1 MITEPSIQAKLIRWS
16 NLHSTVLLAASTAML
31 LLSWPIELLLGSA
44 ALSFAWFIARGQ
56 GNWPSIAQFG
66 PANVVTLF
74 RLLLIFSLAP
84 FAHRPDLIIL
94 LALLIL
100 CLDGVDGWLARK
112 FDCASEFGEYFDKET
127 DAFFMLMLCWLI
139 VLDQRLGLWILIP
152 GLMRYV
158 FVCFLMLAKPPAYKE
173 QQTTTGKV
181 VFAVTMLV
189 LIACFT
195 DYPAI
200 YNPLALAITLLLSYS
215 FIASIR
221 LIYRPD
227 RDDE

>member
-1 MITEPSIQAKLIRWS
+1 MITEPLIQAKLIRWS

-31 LLSWPIELLLGSA
+31 MFSWPIELLLGSA
-44 ALSFAWFIARGQ
+44 ALSFAWFIVRGQ

-127 DAFFMLMLCWLI
+127 DAFFMLILCWLI
-139 VLDQRLGLWILIP
+139 VLDQRLSLWILIP

-181 VFAVTMLV
+181 VFVVTMLV

-195 DYPAI
+195 NYPAI
-200 YNPLALAITLLLSYS
+200 YEPLALAITLLLCYS
-215 FIASIR
+215 FIVSIR
-221 LIYRPD
+221 LIYLPARN
-227 RDDE
+227 DE

>member
-1 MITEPSIQAKLIRWS
+1 MITELSKQTRLIRWS
-16 NLHSTVLLAASTAML
+16 NLHSTILLAVCTAIL

-44 ALSFAWFIARGQ
+44 ASSFAWFVVRGQ

-66 PANVVTLF
+66 PANAVTLF
-74 RLLLIFSLAP
+74 RLLLIFSLAT
-84 FAHRPDLIIL
+84 FTHRPDLIIL
-94 LALLIL
+94 LALLVL

-127 DAFFMLMLCWLI
+127 DAFFMLVLCWLI
-139 VLDQRLGLWILIP
+139 ALDQRLGLWILLP

-158 FVCFLMLAKPPAYKE
+158 FVCFLMIAKPPTYKE

-181 VFAVTMLV
+181 VFVVTILA
-189 LIACFT
+189 LISCFT

-200 YNPLALAITLLLSYS
+200 YRPLALAITLLLSYS

-221 LIYRPD
+221 LIYRPA
-227 RDDE
+227 RDDA

>member
-16 NLHSTVLLAASTAML
+16 NLHSTVLLATSTAML
-31 LLSWPIELLLGSA
+31 LFSWPIELLLGSA
-44 ALSFAWFIARGQ
+44 TLSFAWFIVRGQ
-56 GNWPSIAQFG
+56 GNWTSIGQFG
-66 PANVVTLF
+66 PANAATLF
-74 RLLLIFSLAP
+74 RLLLIFSLAA
-84 FAHRPDLIIL
+84 FADRPDSIIL

-100 CLDGVDGWLARK
+100 CLDGIDGWLARK
-112 FDCASEFGEYFDKET
+112 FDCASEFGEYFDKES
-127 DAFFMLMLCWLI
+127 DAFFMLVLCWLI

-158 FVCFLMLAKPPAYKE
+158 FVCFLMISKPPTYKE
-173 QQTTTGKV
+173 QQTTTGKI
-181 VFAVTMLV
+181 VFVVTMLF

-200 YNPLALAITLLLSYS
+200 YRPLALVITLLLSYS

-221 LIYRPD
+221 LIYRHD

>member
-1 MITEPSIQAKLIRWS
+1 MITGPLIQAKLIRWS
-16 NLHSTVLLAASTAML
+16 NLHATAML
-31 LLSWPIELLLGSA
+31 AVSTVMLLFSWPIEPLLGSA
-44 ALSFAWFIARGQ
+44 ALSFAWFIVRGR
-56 GNWPSIAQFG
+56 GNWASIRQFG
-66 PANVVTLF
+66 PANAATLF
-74 RLLLIFSLAP
+74 RLLLIFGLAT
-84 FAHRPDLIIL
+84 FAARPELMIA

-127 DAFFMLMLCWLI
+127 DAFFMLVLCWLI
-139 VLDQRLGLWILIP
+139 VFDQRLGLWILLP

-158 FVCFLMLAKPPAYKE
+158 FVCFLMIAKPPSYKE

-181 VFAVTMLV
+181 VFVVTMPV

-195 DYPAI
+195 DYAAI
-200 YNPLALAITLLLSYS
+200 YRPLALAITLLLSYS

-221 LIYRPD
+221 LIYRPA

>member
-1 MITEPSIQAKLIRWS
+1 MITEPLIQAKLIRWS

-31 LLSWPIELLLGSA
+31 FSWPIELLLGSA
-44 ALSFAWFIARGQ
+44 ALSFAWFIVRGQ
-56 GNWPSIAQFG
+56 GNRTSTRRFG
-66 PANVVTLF
+66 PANAVTLF
-74 RLLLIFSLAP
+74 RLLLIFSLAS

-94 LALLIL
+94 LAFLIL

-127 DAFFMLMLCWLI
+127 DAFFMLVLCWLI
-139 VLDQRLGLWILIP
+139 LLDQRLSLWILLP

-158 FVCFLMLAKPPAYKE
+158 FVCFLMIAKPPTYKE

-181 VFAVTMLV
+181 VFVLTMLV
-189 LIACFT
+189 LITCFSE
-195 DYPAI
+195 YPAI
-200 YNPLALAITLLLSYS
+200 YHPLALAITLLLSYS